1 VDFAI
6 DPGADA
12 RREAWLIGHKG
23 EAAQQLWSFVF
34 DAAEWLW
41 RRGMVPAEV
50 LAILLETRRLP
61 RKKLHVLSKHMQSR
75 DGKPAIAQN
84 SVDRIVAHP
93 NAGETVWLAA
103 LALDPSELETVLA
116 VGSRSSSA
124 LA

>member
-1 VDFAI
+1 MHA
-6 DPGADA
+6 A
-12 RREAWLIGHKG
+12 RHGLIGHKG

-50 LAILLETRRLP
+50 LAILLEMRRLP
-61 RKKLHVLSKHMQSR
+61 RKKLHVLSKHMQQSR

-84 SVDRIVAHP
+84 SVDRIVAHS

-103 LALDPSELETVLA
+103 LAPDPPELETVLA
-116 VGSRSSSA
+116 VGSRS
-124 LA
+124 LVR